1 MRKIFAVILNAVYK
15 QTNRAYRTSKMALS
29 RFEYVKHFEHD
40 EKLLKNC
47 WIVVRVDGKG
57 FHRFCEVHKFN
68 KPNDADA
75 LQLMNMA
82 SMTVMQEFNEIVLAY
97 GQSDEYSFVFRRDA
111 SVYQR
116 RRDKLVSYVAS
127 LFTSGYMFHW
137 ARIFQHRSLAMCYP
151 PAFDA
156 RSVLYPTDENLR
168 DYLSWRQAD
177 AHVNN
182 LYNTTFWNLVA
193 SGLSNNDAENQ
204 LKGTLAKHK
213 NEILFTQFNINYNN
227 EPVMF
232 RKGTILM
239 QKTIKV
245 GEKKQKFIVPIFE
258 DLIGDDF
265 WLRHPE
271 ILGKQTNPGAI
282 YELGEN
288 ANQPIILYQLEK
300 YEKRSYGRN
309 KTVNE

>member
-1 MRKIFAVILNAVYK
+1 
-15 QTNRAYRTSKMALS
+15 MALS
-29 RFEYVKHFEHD
+29 RFEYVKQFEHE
-40 EKLLKNC
+40 EKLLNNC
-47 WIVVRVDGKG
+47 WIVVRVDGKA
-57 FHRFCEVHKFN
+57 FHRFCRVHQFK
-68 KPNDADA
+68 KPNDIDA

-82 SMTVMQEFNEIVLAY
+82 GMTVMQDFNEIVLAY

-127 LFTSGYMFHW
+127 LFTSAYMFHW
-137 ARIFQHRSLAMCYP
+137 ANIFKDRSLVMCYP

-156 RSVLYPTDENLR
+156 RTVLYPTDENLR

-182 LYNTTFWNLVA
+182 LYNTTFWSLVS
-193 SGLSNNDAENQ
+193 SGMSNTDAENK
-204 LKGTLAKHK
+204 LKGTLAKDK

-227 EPVMF
+227 EPLIY

-245 GEKKQKFIVPIFE
+245 EEKKQKFIVPIFE

-271 ILGKQTNPGAI
+271 ILGKKTNSEDI
-282 YELGEN
+282 YDLGEN
-288 ANQPIILYQLEK
+288 VKQPIIEYQRDLHK
-300 YEKRSYGRN
+300 KRKDGRN
-309 KTVNE
+309 KPVDE